1 MNLSELAKELEIS
14 VATVSRVLTGV
25 SEKYRISA
33 KTRDRVMAAAEE
45 FGVVA
50 DPLGASLRTGKT
62 GMMGLLVPDITNPY
76 FATMARA
83 VELRLREKGIALM
96 LSDSNEDAA
105 TELELIAAMRG
116 RRLDGMIL
124 ASVGVESERLEKL
137 ICGSGF
143 RVVLLDRVLPGLEGK
158 VTGVSLDNYSAGKI
172 AVERLLEVGHRKIG
186 CVRGNPE
193 SDADCERLRGVTET
207 LANEK
212 LVPQVVGSGY
222 EAERGLQAA
231 KELLSQEVPSAV
243 ITLTGQAVLAVL
255 QVAQEKGLRVPAD
268 LSLVG
273 FDEQPW
279 ASFLEA
285 PLTTVV
291 QPVDAMAARAV
302 ELVLGDGDSVA
313 ETFEAILNERSSVK
327 VV

>member
-1 MNLSELAKELEIS
+1 
-14 VATVSRVLTGV
+14 
-25 SEKYRISA
+25 
-33 KTRDRVMAAAEE
+33 
-45 FGVVA
+45 
-50 DPLGASLRTGKT
+50 
-62 GMMGLLVPDITNPY
+62 
-76 FATMARA
+76 
-83 VELRLREKGIALM
+83 
-96 LSDSNEDAA
+96 
-105 TELELIAAMRG
+105 
-116 RRLDGMIL
+116 MIL

-158 VTGVSLDNYSAGKI
+158 VTGVSLDNYNAGKI
-172 AVERLLEVGHRKIG
+172 AVKRLLEAGHRKIG

-291 QPVDAMAARAV
+291 QPVEEMAARAV
-302 ELVLGDGDSVA
+302 ELVLGGGKIVSEVFQARLEERESVQM
-313 ETFEAILNERSSVK
+313 V
-327 VV
+327 